1 MLSLVR
7 VPVKFFI
14 HDFIFSVVRKIN
26 GLGNTQRCVE
36 EEEKENKDVF

>member
-14 HDFIFSVVRKIN
+14 HDFIFSVVREIH
-26 GLGNTQRCVE
+26 GLGNTQRCAE
-36 EEEKENKDVF
+36 NEEKEKKDVF